1 MQIGRNAP
9 CPCRSGLK
17 HKRCC
22 LGRVR
27 ELAED
32 AAQAERVWGEMQS
45 WALARFGNELGAAL
59 KELMDDRGVGSS
71 ERPAVDEDLSL
82 ALCWLLIDRELES
95 GATPAQLFSRLR
107 ELSADDRELAL
118 RIAAS
123 RLGVH
128 RVLDREPGAW
138 IELEDLVGGARVR
151 VASPN
156 VSRAAV
162 RWDVLLCRI
171 MPGGVMPSLWGA
183 AGFYEPAEE
192 RELLGELRRIASAHG
207 LGEDRAGLEAALR
220 LGARQLVCFVP
231 PSRRAERA
239 LFTLEGDPAVA
250 ARASWHLRDPDAAF
264 DALCEIPELAWD
276 GETEDGETEDGE
288 AELFS
293 WLTPRR
299 ALVARRPPLPPGA
312 ICLESGPVGVGQD
325 GELQLED
332 ATCLGTFELRGD
344 QLEFFGLSETR
355 LEAAADLVARRLGSL
370 AGRPRRR
377 VEAAAGWA
385 TPRHTAGGSRDG
397 ATDLPDGRLGEL
409 LYRRWLDDPQL
420 DLSGLTPRQAA
431 SQPEHRATLERLL
444 RSIEHGSARERRD
457 GKPGPEVSWVRS
469 ELGLDTPLAA

>member
-1 MQIGRNAP
+1 MQIRRNAP
-9 CPCRSGLK
+9 CPCGSGLK

-22 LGRVR
+22 LGRAR

-45 WALARFGNELGAAL
+45 WALACFGDELGAAL

-95 GATPAQLFSRLR
+95 GAAPAQLFSRLR
-107 ELSADDRELAL
+107 ELSADDRELAQ

-192 RELLGELRRIASAHG
+192 YELLGELRRIASAYG
-207 LGEDRAGLEAALR
+207 LGEDRAGFEAALR
-220 LGARQLVCFVP
+220 LGARELVCFVP

-250 ARASWHLRDPDAAF
+250 ATASWHLRDPDAAL
-264 DALCEIPELAWD
+264 DALCEIPELIWD
-276 GETEDGETEDGE
+276 GETDDGE

-312 ICLESGPVGVGQD
+312 ICLESGPVEVAQD
-325 GELQLED
+325 GKLQLED

-355 LEAAADLVARRLGSL
+355 LGAAADLVARRLGSV

-377 VEAAAGWA
+377 VEPLPVEPQPGRIPAGSQEG
-385 TPRHTAGGSRDG
+385 TADM
-397 ATDLPDGRLGEL
+397 PDGRLGEL

-431 SQPEHRATLERLL
+431 SHPEHLATLERLL

-457 GKPGPEVSWVRS
+457 GKPGPEVRWVRS